1 MILSTIYNHIMNITV
16 KVKPKAREEKVEK
29 LDNTRYVVYT
39 KELPE
44 KGKANKGIVRLL
56 SKYFLISQSKIM
68 IVSGQKSRTKIVN
81 IKL

>member
-1 MILSTIYNHIMNITV
+1 MNIFV

-29 LDNTRYVVYT
+29 LDNTYYVIYT

-44 KGKANKGIVRLL
+44 QGKANRGVVRLL
-56 SKYFLISQSKIM
+56 SKYFSISQSKIM
-68 IVSGQKSRTKIVN
+68 IISGQKSRTKIVD